1 MPEFRAPYVKA
12 KKSLGQHFLIDKNIA
27 GKIVD
32 LIPGEGRKNVI
43 EIGPGKGILSE
54 FLLKR
59 ADFDLVM
66 VEIDKEASSYLGD
79 RFPSIGKKL
88 ITGDFLSMDILKI
101 FNNEINLIGNFP
113 YNISS
118 PLFFKIL
125 ENKESIS
132 RVVCMVQ
139 KEVAD
144 RITAREGSKTYG
156 ILSVLLQTFF
166 DIEYAFTVNEK
177 VFQPPPKVKSA
188 VIKLERNKRTRLPCN
203 EKLFFSIVKA
213 AFNQRRKMLRNA
225 LSSFIKPGV
234 INNEYFQMRAEQL
247 SVQDFISLSELIGQ
261 EKSQMS

>member
-1 MPEFRAPYVKA
+1 MA
-12 KKSLGQHFLIDKNIA
+12 
-27 GKIVD
+27 
-32 LIPGEGRKNVI
+32 EGF
-43 EIGPGKGILSE
+43 GPQ
-54 FLLKR
+54 F
-59 ADFDLVM
+59 AV
-66 VEIDKEASSYLGD
+66 
-79 RFPSIGKKL
+79 
-88 ITGDFLSMDILKI
+88 
-101 FNNEINLIGNFP
+101 IGNFP

-118 PLFFKIL
+118 QIFFKIVDHKNAIP
-125 ENKESIS
+125 E
-132 RVVCMVQ
+132 VVCMVQ

-188 VIKLERNKRTRLPCN
+188 VIKLERNNRTRLPCN